1 MAAVTA
7 SFPSDDAG
15 GHRDSLYNEAAW
27 RFGLKRDAIEDI
39 SPCTP
44 FQRDVIDC
52 AAEDGRR
59 GIGHVVYEIPNGV
72 DIERLA
78 AAWREVV
85 RQTAVLRTCT
95 FTSKTGGTFQVVLAE
110 SYFAWTYTTCF
121 DNKESVVQDE
131 AGAAMTGPRCNRY
144 VVLEGR
150 GEEKR
155 MLIWTFSHAL
165 VDGAL
170 RERTLRRVL
179 TAYDGREVQ
188 YSAHF
193 GISGKFQAGRTEDAV
208 RFWQQ
213 HFDGLSASVFPPLPS
228 QVAVPRP
235 DARLEHRISYP
246 GPTQQMYSS
255 IAVCRAGLAVLLSRL
270 TLASEALFG
279 IITERPHTLEEQEH
293 PVDGPTRTLVPIRVL
308 CAPDKPASDVIGA
321 VTANDSAMRDFEQAG
336 LSSIRG
342 AGDEGSAACEFQT
355 ILLVTTGDAA
365 QASTTGLYQ
374 IEEPDIFAP
383 FTDRA
388 LLLHCH
394 MTEDSVLLTARYDE
408 SVLDT
413 RQMGRFLRQMGGLI
427 QQFQSHGAALPS
439 IGQLDLVTKEDRAE
453 IANWNSTNLQA
464 KDVTI
469 HGVIAARAAT
479 VPEKTAVSAWN
490 GEWTYAELENVSSR
504 LAQHIKTLDFSQEQL
519 VVPICFEKSKWVVAA
534 VLGVLKAGRAY
545 TLIDPASPRA
555 RIAQICRQTSATVA
569 ITSKLHRDTMGAVV
583 DHCVVVDDD
592 VFRSLSYDERWV
604 QPTVS
609 PRDLAYALFTSG
621 STGEPKGALIE
632 HRGFASCA
640 LKFGSALGIDEDTR
654 ALQFASYAFG
664 ACLLEIIT
672 TLMHGGCVCIPSDE
686 DRMNNVTDFIRSSEV
701 NWALLT
707 PSFIGTIEP
716 DSVPGL
722 RTLISVGEPMS
733 SSLRDTWAPRV
744 QLLNGYGQSESAS
757 ICSVTEVNSLS
768 PGPSNVCRAVGAH
781 FWVVDPNEFSRLAPI
796 GGIGE
801 LVVESPGIARGYITA
816 PPQAS
821 AAFIST
827 IPAWYPSRQLPDGV
841 KFYRTGDLVSY
852 RSDGSV
858 VYLGR
863 GDSQVKIRGQRVET
877 GEVEAG
883 LREQLSG
890 NTVPVV
896 EAVKRTGPSGGTL
909 LVAFLI
915 ESSRGAEDTDTRILD
930 NSAAQEI
937 RMKLQQIVPQY
948 AIPSYYIL
956 MNNLPQTVTGKI
968 DRRRLRSIAN
978 ELLDKLVHNVTVQ
991 PIVRLSSSVTSKES
1005 KLRELWFRGLGLDPD
1020 SDSGRASFFE
1030 LGGNS
1035 IAAMRMVNTAKLA
1048 GIDLR
1053 VTDIFENPTLDGL
1066 IAAICPDSSG
1076 YSPIPAT
1083 AYNGP
1088 VEQSFAQG
1096 RLWFLEQLK
1105 LEASWYLI
1113 PYGVRMRGTLR
1124 IDALTTALLALEQR
1138 HETLRTTFEEQD
1150 GVGMQVVHT
1159 SCIKPLRVIDMSGD
1173 QNGDYLDSLHQEQNT
1188 PFNLASEA
1196 GWRVS
1201 LIRLG
1206 EDDHILS
1213 IVMHH
1218 IISDGWSVDI
1228 LRRELSQ
1235 FYTAALRGHDPLAG
1249 VKPLPISYRDF
1260 AVWQKQEK
1268 QIAEHQRQLEY
1279 WTKQLA
1285 DSSPAE
1291 LLTDFPRPTTLS
1303 SQAGIVP
1310 VTIEGELYEKLLKFC
1325 KAHSA
1330 TSFAV
1335 LLAAFRAAHHR
1346 LTGAEDA
1353 TIGSPIA
1360 NRNRLELE
1368 DMIGFFVNT
1377 QCMRIVI
1384 ESSDTFESLVRQVR
1398 LTAAAAFEHQDV
1410 PFDRIVSALLP
1421 GSRDTSRNPLVQ
1433 LVFAMH
1439 SQQDLGKFELEGLE
1453 GESLVNAV
1461 TTRFDL
1467 EFHLFQEAGKLNG
1480 HIIFAADLFKLETV
1494 QNLVNVFNMILHRG
1508 LDQPQAPIG
1517 VLPLTDGLADLRS
1530 MGLLE
1535 IERTEYPRE
1544 SSIIDVFRE
1553 QVVAR
1558 PQALAVTDSSS
1569 RLTYA
1574 ELDHRSDQLAY
1585 WLRRRNMAAETLVG
1599 VLASRS
1605 CQTII
1610 ALLGILKANL
1620 AYLPLDVKAPTARL
1634 ETIITSL
1641 PGHRLVLS
1649 DATAPEI
1656 QLPGVELVQ
1665 ISETLEHLVTNGANG
1680 QAGTPVKPSARSLAH
1695 VIFTSGSTGKPKG
1708 VMVEHRG
1715 VVRLA
1720 KESNIIPRLPP
1731 AAKVAHLSNMAFD
1744 AATWEVYTALLNGGT
1759 LVCIDYMTSLDSKTL
1774 DAVFAREQV
1783 QAALLTPA
1791 LLKQCLADSPATL
1804 GRLEV
1809 LVSGGDRLDGQ
1820 DAIVAQAL
1828 VQTGMFNAYGPTE
1841 NAVISAIYHIAEDD
1855 SFVNGV
1861 PIGRAISNS
1870 GAFIMDPHQ
1879 QLVPVGVMGE
1889 LVVTGDGLARGY
1901 TDPTF
1906 NTDRFIQV
1914 TINGQLMRA
1923 YRTGDRARYRAG
1935 DGQIE
1940 FFGRMDQQVKIRGH
1954 RIEPAEVERAI
1965 LEHDS
1970 IRDAVVVIR
1979 KQDGQGPEMIGFVV
1993 AQGDPSTKQDE
2004 AGSDSRQ
2011 LASEIRERLKASV
2024 PSYMIPARIV
2034 VIDHMPVNANG
2045 KVDRK
2050 ELTRRA
2056 QVIPKHEV
2064 APAPIPIVPL
2074 DDIETMV
2081 CEEFAGVLGVAV
2093 GITDNFFELGGHSLM
2108 ATKLAARVGRR
2119 LDAHVPVKDIFDHP
2133 VPGQLARKLKSN
2145 RSERNN
2151 VTNGIR
2157 TAGNASFQL
2166 LSLEDPESFI
2176 KREIYPRLENSH
2188 DIMDVYPATRLQ
2200 KRYLDNPATG
2210 NPWPLMPFNIDFPP
2224 ESDFARLTKAC
2235 KSLVEYFDIFKT
2247 VFVEVGGELYQVV
2260 LKHFDIPIE
2269 IIQTTEDIDAA
2280 THTFLNRA
2288 SQHPVTQGQPLLRIS
2303 ILKKRGS
2310 YLRVVLRMSHV
2321 FYDGMSLEPILH
2333 GLHALYDGDNIPAPP
2348 KFLEYMQHWANS
2360 RKDGYEFWR
2369 SILHDSTMTT
2379 MENVSANAGKQIPP
2393 IGTHLVSKAMD
2404 VPLQVGGITQ
2414 ATVFTTACALML
2426 SKELGSNDILFGR
2439 LTSGRQGLPITCQD
2453 LVGPCANQIPTRVRI
2468 ESGVSPKDLL
2478 VEVQDQYV
2486 NSIPFETLGF
2496 DEIRDNCTSWGK
2508 SITNYSCCVAYQSF
2522 DANPESQIQGHRVQM
2537 GVLPQDDNVVAQGAI
2552 HDIVIIGDVDPKGS
2566 SLNIIIFA
2574 SRLIWNEERK
2584 VHNMLEDLCGRI
2596 QTLNSALRDPH
2607 SELASQHITLDSP
2620 IETLEKAINGS
2631 VGDVDSSESLETI
2644 RNGFNRDASSLERIY
2659 VLGVGNLGKYVA
2671 HALRKRHPRLPITLL
2686 FHRADLEWEWDA
2698 AGRAITLMTDDIS
2711 DKRTGFDV
2719 EFLLDSTG
2727 QKAPIKHLIVAT
2739 KTYMTAPAID
2749 LVKGRL
2755 GKDSSIL
2762 FLQNG
2767 MGTVD
2772 EVSASIFSDPK
2783 SRPSYWAGV
2792 CSCGVYSTSQFTIVY
2807 AGRGSMVLGPVREA
2821 SEESLKCSSIS
2832 QSSQDFMIQRL
2843 LEAPGLEA
2851 TITTPDQIR
2860 EAQLRKLVVNAVIN
2874 PLTAVFQCDNNELF
2888 SQPSRLVLARTLV
2901 EEAGD
2906 IVRTILP
2913 RASHKPENTRFS
2925 NKKLLASVRMVAEAT
2940 GKCKSSM
2947 LQDIQAGRRT
2957 EIDHINGY
2965 LALQGRRHGL
2975 ACVNNDRLI
2984 DMVKQRRVIVD
2995 EDIRSLFD
3003 MPSHCGQSLQPDSDV
3018 APSVSLL
3025 DAKYEGPDASHR
3037 PLVTVSLTS

>member
-7 SFPSDDAG
+7 SFTSEDAG
-15 GHRDSLYNEAAW
+15 EHRESLYNEAAW

-52 AAEDGRR
+52 AADDGRR
-59 GIGHVVYEIPNGV
+59 GIGHVVYEIPSSV
-72 DIERLA
+72 EIERLA
-78 AAWREVV
+78 AAWKEVV
-85 RQTAVLRTCT
+85 RQTAALRTCT
-95 FTSKTGGTFQVVLAE
+95 FTSKAGGSFQVLLADN
-110 SYFAWTYTTCF
+110 YFAWAHATCF
-121 DNKESVVQDE
+121 DNTEPVVQDE
-131 AGAAMTGPRCNRY
+131 AGAAMIGPRCNRY
-144 VVLEGR
+144 VVLGGR
-150 GEEKR
+150 EDEQR
-155 MLIWTFSHAL
+155 LLIWTFNHAL

-179 TAYDGREVQ
+179 MAYDGREVQ
-188 YSAHF
+188 YCTHF
-193 GISGKFQAGRTEDAV
+193 GKPGKFQTGRTEDAV

-213 HFDGLSASVFPPLPS
+213 HFDELSASVFPSPPS
-228 QVAVPRP
+228 QLAVPRP
-235 DARLEHRISYP
+235 DAKLEHRISYP
-246 GPTQQMYSS
+246 GPTQQIYSS
-255 IAVCRAGLAVLLSRL
+255 TAICRAALAVLLSRS

-279 IITERPHTLEEQEH
+279 VITEPPRILEEQEH
-293 PVDGPTRTLVPIRVL
+293 LVDGLTRTLVPMRVI
-308 CAPDKPASDVIGA
+308 CAPDRPVSDIIGA
-321 VTANDSAMRDFEQAG
+321 VTAHDKAMRDFERVG
-336 LSSIRG
+336 LGNIRR
-342 AGDEGSAACEFQT
+342 AVDEGSAACEFQT

-365 QASTTGLYQ
+365 QAPSLGLHR
-374 IEEPDIFAP
+374 IVEEPDIFAP
-383 FTDRA
+383 FADRA

-394 MTEDSVLLTARYDE
+394 MADQSALLTARYDQ
-408 SVLDT
+408 SVVDT
-413 RQMGRFLRQMGGLI
+413 GQMGRFLRQLGGLI
-427 QQFQSHGAALPS
+427 QKFQSHGVDLPLV
-439 IGQLDLVTKEDRAE
+439 GQLDLVTKEDRAE
-453 IANWNSTNLQA
+453 IANWNLKSLRA
-464 KDVTI
+464 SDVTI
-469 HGVIAARAAT
+469 HDVIAARAAA
-479 VPEKTAVSAWN
+479 VPGKTAVSAWN

-504 LAQHIKTLDFSQEQL
+504 LAQHIKTLDFSQEQPVL
-519 VVPICFEKSKWVVAA
+519 PICFEKSKWVVAA
-534 VLGVLKAGRAY
+534 VLGVLKAGRAF

-569 ITSKLHRDTMGAVV
+569 LTSQRHRDTMGAVV

-592 VFRSLSYDERWV
+592 AFRSFSCDERWV
-604 QPTVS
+604 QPAVN

-640 LKFGSALGIDEDTR
+640 LQFGPALGIDEDTR

-664 ACLLEIIT
+664 ACLLEILT

-686 DRMNNVTDFIRSSEV
+686 DRMNNVPDFIGSSEV

-716 DSVPGL
+716 DSVPRL
-722 RTLISVGEPMS
+722 QTLVSVGEPMS
-733 SSLRDTWAPRV
+733 SSLRDAWTPRV
-744 QLLNGYGQSESAS
+744 RLLNGYGQSESSS
-757 ICSVTEVNSLS
+757 ICSVTEVNSLC
-768 PGPSNVCRAVGAH
+768 PGPSNICRAVGAH

-801 LVVESPGIARGYITA
+801 LVVESPGIARGYIIA

-852 RSDGSV
+852 RSDGSI

-883 LREQLSG
+883 LRETLHG
-890 NTVPVV
+890 HTIPLV
-896 EAVKRTGPSGGTL
+896 EAVKHTGPSGGTL
-909 LVAFLI
+909 LIAFLI
-915 ESSRGAEDTDTRILD
+915 ESSKGAEDTDPRILD
-930 NSAAQEI
+930 SSVAQGI
-937 RMKLQQIVPQY
+937 HAKLQQILPQY
-948 AIPSYYIL
+948 SIPSYYIL

-968 DRRRLRSIAN
+968 DRRRLRSIASK
-978 ELLDKLVHNVTVQ
+978 LLDKLVNKVTAQSAVG
-991 PIVRLSSSVTSKES
+991 LGSSATSKEA
-1005 KLRELWFRGLGLDPD
+1005 KLREIWFRGLDLDPD
-1020 SDSGRASFFE
+1020 SDSYRASFFE

-1035 IAAMRMVNTAKLA
+1035 IAAMRIVNMAKLA
-1048 GIDLR
+1048 GINLR
-1053 VTDIFENPTLDGL
+1053 VTDIFENPTLGSL
-1066 IAAICPDSSG
+1066 IAAICPELSG

-1083 AYNGP
+1083 TYDGP

-1096 RLWFLEQLK
+1096 RLWFLEKLK

-1113 PYGVRMRGTLR
+1113 PYGVRMRGKLR
-1124 IDALTTALLALEQR
+1124 IDALATALLALEQR

-1150 GVGMQVVHT
+1150 GVGMQVVHA
-1159 SCIKPLRVIDMSGD
+1159 SRIKELTVIDMSGD
-1173 QNGDYLDSLHQEQNT
+1173 KNGGYLESLHQEQTT
-1188 PFNLASEA
+1188 PFNLESEA

-1201 LIRLG
+1201 IIRLG

-1228 LRRELSQ
+1228 LRRELGQ
-1235 FYTAALRGHDPLAG
+1235 FYTAALRGHDPLAE

-1260 AVWQKQEK
+1260 SVWQKQEK
-1268 QIAEHQRQLEY
+1268 QVAEHQRQLEY
-1279 WTKQLA
+1279 WTKQLS

-1291 LLTDFPRPTTLS
+1291 LLTDLPRPTILS

-1325 KAHSA
+1325 KAYNA

-1368 DMIGFFVNT
+1368 DMIGFFVNI
-1377 QCMRIVI
+1377 QCMRITV

-1398 LTAAAAFEHQDV
+1398 STAAAAFEHQDV

-1421 GSRDTSRNPLVQ
+1421 GSRDASRNPLVQ

-1439 SQQDLGKFELEGLE
+1439 SQQGLGKFELEGLE
-1453 GESLVNAV
+1453 GESLINAV

-1467 EFHLFQEAGKLNG
+1467 EFHLFQEAGKLSG
-1480 HIIFAADLFKLETV
+1480 HMIFASDLFKLETV
-1494 QNLVNVFNMILHRG
+1494 QNVVDIFNMILHQG
-1508 LDQPQAPIG
+1508 LDQPQDPIAA
-1517 VLPLTDGLADLRS
+1517 LPLTDGLAGLRT

-1535 IERTEYPRE
+1535 IERAEYPRE
-1544 SSIIDVFRE
+1544 SSVIDVFRQ

-1558 PQALAVTDSSS
+1558 QQALAVTDSSS

-1574 ELDHRSDQLAY
+1574 ELDHQSDQVAY

-1599 VLASRS
+1599 VLAPRS

-1620 AYLPLDVKAPTARL
+1620 AYVPLDVKAPTARL
-1634 ETIITSL
+1634 ETIVSSL
-1641 PGHRLVLS
+1641 PGHQLILS
-1649 DATAPEI
+1649 DATAPGI
-1656 QLPGVELVQ
+1656 QLPGVELVR
-1665 ISETLEHLVTNGANG
+1665 ISDILEHPVTNGVNG
-1680 QAGTPVKPSARSLAH
+1680 QVGTPARPLARSLAH

-1708 VMVEHRG
+1708 VMVEHRSI
-1715 VVRLA
+1715 VRLA
-1720 KESNIIPRLPP
+1720 KESNIIPRLPSG
-1731 AAKVAHLSNMAFD
+1731 AKVAHLSNIAFD
-1744 AATWEVYTALLNGGT
+1744 AATWEIYTALLNGGT
-1759 LVCIDYMTSLDSKTL
+1759 LVCIDYITSLDSKTL
-1774 DAVFAREQV
+1774 DAMFEREQV

-1809 LVSGGDRLDGQ
+1809 LVNGGDRLDGQ

-1828 VQTGMFNAYGPTE
+1828 VQTGLFNAYGPTE
-1841 NAVISAIYHIAEDD
+1841 NGVISTIYRVVEND

-1870 GAFIMDPHQ
+1870 AAYIMDPRQ
-1879 QLVPVGVMGE
+1879 QLVPVGAMGE

-1906 NTDRFIQV
+1906 DVDRFIQV
-1914 TINGQLMRA
+1914 TIDGQLVRA
-1923 YRTGDRARYRAG
+1923 YRTGDRARYRPG
-1935 DGQIE
+1935 DGQVE

-1954 RIEPAEVERAI
+1954 RVEPAEVERAI

-1979 KQDGQGPEMIGFVV
+1979 KQEGQGPEMIGFVV
-1993 AQGDPSTKQDE
+1993 IQGNPSTGQDE
-2004 AGSDSRQ
+2004 AGSHSRQ
-2011 LASEIRERLKASV
+2011 FVSRIRENLQASL

-2056 QVIPKHEV
+2056 QVMPKHEAAS
-2064 APAPIPIVPL
+2064 APTPIVPL

-2081 CEEFAGVLGVAV
+2081 CEEFADVLGVAV

-2119 LDAHVPVKDIFDHP
+2119 LDARVSVKDIFDHP
-2133 VPGQLARKLKSN
+2133 VPGQLASELKLS
-2145 RSERNN
+2145 RLGGDD
-2151 VTNGIR
+2151 VTNGIQ
-2157 TAGNASFQL
+2157 TADGASFQL
-2166 LSLEDPESFI
+2166 LSAEDPQSFI
-2176 KREIYPRLENSH
+2176 EREIYPKLEHSH
-2188 DIMDVYPATRLQ
+2188 GTILDIYPATRLQ
-2200 KRYLDNPATG
+2200 KRYLDNPTTG

-2224 ESDFARLTKAC
+2224 ESDFARLTRAC
-2235 KSLVEYFDIFKT
+2235 QSLIEYFDIFRT
-2247 VFVEVGGELYQVV
+2247 VFVDAAGELYQVI
-2260 LKHFDIPIE
+2260 LKHLDVPIE
-2269 IIQTTEDIDAA
+2269 IIQTEEDIDAA
-2280 THTFLNRA
+2280 TRTFLDRA
-2288 SQHPVTQGQPLLRIS
+2288 SQRPVTQGQPLLRIS
-2303 ILKKRGS
+2303 ILRKRGS
-2310 YLRVVLRMSHV
+2310 HLRVILRMSHV
-2321 FYDGMSLEPILH
+2321 FYDGMSLEPILQA
-2333 GLHALYDGDNIPAPP
+2333 LHALYNGDNMPTPP
-2348 KFLEYMQHWANS
+2348 RFLEYMQHWANS
-2360 RKDGYEFWR
+2360 REDGYEFWR

-2379 MENVSANAGKQIPP
+2379 MENISASVGQQTTP
-2393 IGTHLVSKAMD
+2393 IGTHLVSKAIN
-2404 VPLQVGGITQ
+2404 VPLQAGSITQ

-2426 SKELGSNDILFGR
+2426 SRELGSNDILFGR

-2453 LVGPCANQIPTRVRI
+2453 LVGPCANQIPTRVRMDG
-2468 ESGVSPKDLL
+2468 GVNLGKLL
-2478 VEVQDQYV
+2478 AEVQDQYV

-2496 DEIRDNCTSWGK
+2496 DEIRDNCTSWGEE
-2508 SITNYSCCVAYQSF
+2508 ITNYSCCVAYQSF
-2522 DANPESQIQGHRVQM
+2522 DANPESQMQGHRVQM
-2537 GVLPQDDNVVAQGAI
+2537 GVLPQDDNVVAQGSV
-2552 HDIVIIGDVDPKGS
+2552 HDLVIIGDVDPKGS

-2574 SRLIWNEERK
+2574 SRLVWDEERK
-2584 VHNMLEDLCGRI
+2584 VQNMLEELCEKIR
-2596 QTLNSALRDPH
+2596 TLNSALRDPH
-2607 SELASQHITLDSP
+2607 AEIASQQLQP
-2620 IETLEKAINGS
+2620 ALPVETLRKAM
-2631 VGDVDSSESLETI
+2631 
-2644 RNGFNRDASSLERIY
+2644 NGFTRDASSPERIY

-2686 FHRADLEWEWDA
+2686 FHRDDLESEWDA
-2698 AGRAITLMTDDIS
+2698 AGRAITLVADDVS
-2711 DKRTGFDV
+2711 DKRMGFDV
-2719 EFLLDSTG
+2719 EFLFDSTG
-2727 QKAPIKHLIVAT
+2727 RGSPIQHLIVAT
-2739 KTYMTAPAID
+2739 KTYTTASAVD
-2749 LVKGRL
+2749 VVKGRL

-2772 EVSASIFSDPK
+2772 EVSALVFSDPK
-2783 SRPSYWAGV
+2783 SRPLYWAGV
-2792 CSCGVYSTSQFTIVY
+2792 CSCGIYSTSQFTIVY

-2821 SEESLKCSSIS
+2821 SEESPTCPPTPPAP
-2832 QSSQDFMIQRL
+2832 QDFMIQRL
-2843 LEAPGLEA
+2843 LETPGLDA
-2851 TITTPDQIR
+2851 TLTTPDQIK

-2874 PLTAVFQCDNNELF
+2874 PLTAVLRCDNNELF
-2888 SQPSRLVLARTLV
+2888 NQPSRFALARTLV

-2906 IVRTILP
+2906 IVRAIIP
-2913 RASHKPENTRFS
+2913 RASRRPENSQFS
-2925 NKKLLASVRMVAEAT
+2925 NKKLLASIQMVAEAT

-2947 LQDIQAGRRT
+2947 LQDIQAGQRT

-2975 ACVNNDRLI
+2975 ACVNNDILI
-2984 DMVKQRRVIVD
+2984 DMVKQSRVIVD
-2995 EDIRSLFD
+2995 EDIRSIFD
-3003 MPSHCGQSLQPDSDV
+3003 MSSNCRQLLQPDSDG
-3018 APSVSLL
+3018 ALSVMLL
-3025 DAKYEGPDASHR
+3025 DAKYEGPDASH
-3037 PLVTVSLTS
+3037 PPQVTVTLTS

>member
-7 SFPSDDAG
+7 SFTSDDAG
-15 GHRDSLYNEAAW
+15 ENHDSLYNEAAW
-27 RFGLKRDAIEDI
+27 RFGLKRDAIETI
-39 SPCTP
+39 SQCTL

-59 GIGHVVYEIPNGV
+59 GIGHIVYEIPSSV

-78 AAWREVV
+78 AAWKEVV
-85 RQTAVLRTCT
+85 RQTAALRTFT
-95 FTSKTGGTFQVVLAE
+95 FISKAGGYFQVVLAE
-110 SYFAWTYTTCF
+110 NYFAWAHATCF
-121 DNKESVVQDE
+121 DKTEPVVQDE
-131 AGAAMTGPRCNRY
+131 AGAAMIGPRCNRY
-144 VVLEGR
+144 VVLGGR
-150 GEEKR
+150 GKEQR
-155 MLIWTFSHAL
+155 LLIWTFNHAL
-165 VDGAL
+165 VDEAL

-179 TAYDGREVQ
+179 MAYDGKEVQ

-193 GISGKFQAGRTEDAV
+193 GMPGRFQAGRTEDAV

-213 HFDGLSASVFPPLPS
+213 HFDGLSASVFPSLPS
-228 QVAVPRP
+228 QLAVPRP
-235 DARLEHRISYP
+235 DAKLEHRISYP
-246 GPTQQMYSS
+246 GPTQQRYSS
-255 IAVCRAGLAVLLSRL
+255 TAVCRAGLAVLLSRL

-279 IITERPHTLEEQEH
+279 VITERPHMLEGQEH
-293 PVDGPTRTLVPIRVL
+293 LVDGPKRTMVPMRVL
-308 CAPDKPASDVIGA
+308 CAPDKSVSDVIGA
-321 VTANDSAMRDFEQAG
+321 VTAHDNAVRDFEQVGLGNIRRAG
-336 LSSIRG
+336 G
-342 AGDEGSAACEFQT
+342 EGSAACEFQT

-365 QASTTGLYQ
+365 QGPSPGLHR
-374 IEEPDIFAP
+374 IVEEPDIFAP
-383 FTDRA
+383 FTNRA
-388 LLLHCH
+388 LLLRCH
-394 MTEDSVLLTARYDE
+394 MADNSVLLTARYDQR
-408 SVLDT
+408 VVDT
-413 RQMGRFLRQMGGLI
+413 RQMGRLLRQLGGLI
-427 QQFQSHGAALPS
+427 QQFQSHGVDLPS
-439 IGQLDLVTKEDRAE
+439 VGQLDLVTKEDRAE
-453 IANWNSTNLQA
+453 IANWNLKSLQA
-464 KDVTI
+464 NDVTI
-469 HGVIAARAAT
+469 HDVIAARTAA

-490 GEWTYAELENVSSR
+490 GKWTYAELENVSSR

-519 VVPICFEKSKWVVAA
+519 VVPICFEKSKWVVSA
-534 VLGVLKAGRAY
+534 VLGVLKAGRAF

-555 RIAQICRQTSATVA
+555 RIAQICRQTSATIA
-569 ITSKLHRDTMGAVV
+569 LTSKLHRDTMGTVV

-592 VFRSLSYDERWV
+592 AFRSFSYNERWV
-604 QPTVS
+604 RPTVN
-609 PRDLAYALFTSG
+609 PQDLAYTLFTSG

-632 HRGFASCA
+632 HRGFVSCA
-640 LKFGSALGIDEDTR
+640 LEFGPALGIDENTR

-664 ACLLEIIT
+664 ACLLEIVT

-686 DRMNNVTDFIRSSEV
+686 DRMNNVPDFIRRSEV

-707 PSFIGTIEP
+707 PSFIETIEP
-716 DSVPGL
+716 DSIPGL
-722 RTLISVGEPMS
+722 QTLVSVGEPMS
-733 SSLRDTWAPRV
+733 SSLRDAWAPRV
-744 QLLNGYGQSESAS
+744 RLLNGYGQSESSS
-757 ICSVTEVNSLS
+757 ICSVTEVKSLY
-768 PGPSNVCRAVGAH
+768 PGPSNICRAVGAH

-801 LVVESPGIARGYITA
+801 LVVESPGIARGYIIA

-827 IPAWYPSRQLPDGV
+827 IPAWYPSRQLPDGIG
-841 KFYRTGDLVSY
+841 FYRTGDLVSY

-863 GDSQVKIRGQRVET
+863 GDSQVKIQGQRIET

-883 LREQLSG
+883 LRQQLSG
-890 NTVPVV
+890 NTIPVV
-896 EAVKRTGPSGGTL
+896 EAVKRTGQSGSTL
-909 LVAFLI
+909 LIAFLI
-915 ESSRGAEDTDTRILD
+915 ESSESSEDADARILD
-930 NSAAQEI
+930 SSVAQGI
-937 RMKLQQIVPQY
+937 HTKLQQILPQY
-948 AIPSYYIL
+948 SIPSYYIL
-956 MNNLPQTVTGKI
+956 MNNLPKTVTGKI
-968 DRRRLRSIAN
+968 DRRRLRSIASK
-978 ELLDKLVHNVTVQ
+978 LLDKQVHNMTAQ
-991 PIVRLSSSVTSKES
+991 STVRLGSSATSKET
-1005 KLRELWFRGLGLDPD
+1005 KLREIWLRGLDLDPD

-1035 IAAMRMVNTAKLA
+1035 ISAIRMVNMAKLA

-1066 IAAICPDSSG
+1066 ISAICPNSSG

-1083 AYNGP
+1083 RYDGP

-1113 PYGVRMRGTLR
+1113 PYAVRMRGTLR

-1150 GVGMQVVHT
+1150 GVGMQVVHA
-1159 SCIKPLRVIDMSGD
+1159 SCIKELRVIDMSGD
-1173 QNGDYLDSLHQEQNT
+1173 KNGGYLESLHQEQTT

-1201 LIRLG
+1201 VIRLG

-1235 FYTAALRGHDPLAG
+1235 FYTAALRGHDPLAE
-1249 VKPLPISYRDF
+1249 VRPLPISYRDF

-1268 QIAEHQRQLEY
+1268 QVTEHHRQLEY

-1291 LLTDFPRPTTLS
+1291 LLPDLPRPNILS
-1303 SQAGIVP
+1303 SQAGVVP
-1310 VTIEGELYEKLLKFC
+1310 VTIEGKLYEKLLKFC
-1325 KAHSA
+1325 KAHNA
-1330 TSFAV
+1330 TSFVV

-1377 QCMRIVI
+1377 QCMRITV

-1398 LTAAAAFEHQDV
+1398 STAAAAFEHQDV

-1467 EFHLFQEAGKLNG
+1467 EFHLFQEAGKLSG

-1494 QNLVNVFNMILHRG
+1494 QNVVDVFNTILHRG
-1508 LDQPQAPIG
+1508 LDQPQGPI
-1517 VLPLTDGLADLRS
+1517 VALPLTDGLASLRTL
-1530 MGLLE
+1530 GLLE
-1535 IERTEYPRE
+1535 IERSEYPQE
-1544 SSIIDVFRE
+1544 SSVVDVFRE
-1553 QVVAR
+1553 QVVTR

-1574 ELDHRSDQLAY
+1574 ELDHKSDQLAY
-1585 WLRRRNMAAETLVG
+1585 WLRRRNMPAETLVG
-1599 VLASRS
+1599 VLAPRS

-1620 AYLPLDVKAPTARL
+1620 AYLPLDVKAPTNRL
-1634 ETIITSL
+1634 EIIISSL
-1641 PGHRLVLS
+1641 PGNQLILT
-1649 DATAPEI
+1649 DATAPKI
-1656 QLPGVELVQ
+1656 QLPDMELVQ
-1665 ISETLEHLVTNGANG
+1665 ISDILEHPVTNGVNG
-1680 QAGTPVKPSARSLAH
+1680 EVGTPVRPLARSLAH

-1708 VMVEHRG
+1708 VMIEHRSI
-1715 VVRLA
+1715 VRLA
-1720 KESNIIPRLPP
+1720 KESTIIPRLPS

-1744 AATWEVYTALLNGGT
+1744 AATWEIYTALLNGGT
-1759 LVCIDYMTSLDSKTL
+1759 LVCIDYMTSLDSKML
-1774 DAVFAREQV
+1774 DAMFAREQV
-1783 QAALLTPA
+1783 KAALLTPA

-1828 VQTGMFNAYGPTE
+1828 VQAGLFNAYGPTE
-1841 NAVISAIYHIAEDD
+1841 NGVISAIYHVAEND

-1870 GAFIMDPHQ
+1870 GAYIMDPHQ
-1879 QLVPVGVMGE
+1879 NLVPVGVMGE

-1901 TDPTF
+1901 TDPTLDA
-1906 NTDRFIQV
+1906 DRFIQV
-1914 TINGQLMRA
+1914 TIDGQLVRA
-1923 YRTGDRARYRAG
+1923 YRTGDRARYRTG

-1979 KQDGQGPEMIGFVV
+1979 KQEGRGPEMLGFVV
-1993 AQGDPSTKQDE
+1993 IQGDPSTIQDE
-2004 AGSDSRQ
+2004 AGSHSRKFVSQ
-2011 LASEIRERLKASV
+2011 IRERLQASL

-2034 VIDHMPVNANG
+2034 VIDHMPINANG

-2056 QVIPKHEV
+2056 QVMPKHEAAS
-2064 APAPIPIVPL
+2064 APTPVVPL
-2074 DDIETMV
+2074 DDIETIV
-2081 CEEFAGVLGVAV
+2081 CKEFADVLGVAV
-2093 GITDNFFELGGHSLM
+2093 GITDDFFELGGHSLM

-2119 LDAHVPVKDIFDHP
+2119 LNARVSVKDIFDHP
-2133 VPGQLARKLKSN
+2133 VPGQLASELKLN
-2145 RSERNN
+2145 RLEKNN
-2151 VTNGIR
+2151 VTNGIQ
-2157 TAGNASFQL
+2157 TAANASFQL

-2176 KREIYPRLENSH
+2176 RREIYPKLEHSH
-2188 DIMDVYPATRLQ
+2188 GTVLDIYPATRLQ

-2224 ESDFARLTKAC
+2224 ESDFARLTRAC
-2235 KSLVEYFDIFKT
+2235 KSLIEYFDIFRT
-2247 VFVEVGGELYQVV
+2247 VFVEAAGELYQVV
-2260 LKHFDIPIE
+2260 LKHLDVPIE
-2269 IIQTTEDIDAA
+2269 IIQTEEDIDAA
-2280 THTFLNRA
+2280 TRTFLDRA

-2303 ILKKRGS
+2303 ILRKRGS
-2310 YLRVVLRMSHV
+2310 HLRVILRMSHV
-2321 FYDGMSLEPILH
+2321 FYDGMSLEPILKVF
-2333 GLHALYDGDNIPAPP
+2333 HALYNGNTLSTPP
-2348 KFLEYMQHWANS
+2348 RFLEYMQHWANS
-2360 RKDGYEFWR
+2360 RKEGYEFWR
-2369 SILHDSTMTT
+2369 SILYDSTMTT
-2379 MENVSANAGKQIPP
+2379 MENISASAGQQATPM
-2393 IGTHLVSKAMD
+2393 GTHLVSKAID
-2404 VPLQVGGITQ
+2404 VPLQAGGITQ

-2468 ESGVSPKDLL
+2468 DGGVSPRELL
-2478 VEVQDQYV
+2478 AEVQGQYV

-2496 DEIRDNCTSWGK
+2496 DEIRDNCTKWGEA
-2508 SITNYSCCVAYQSF
+2508 ITNYSCCVAYQSF

-2537 GVLPQDDNVVAQGAI
+2537 GVLPQDDNVVAQGSV
-2552 HDIVIIGDVDPKGS
+2552 HDLVIIGDVDPKGS

-2574 SRLIWNEERK
+2574 SRLVWDEERK
-2584 VHNMLEDLCGRI
+2584 VHNMLEDLCEKI
-2596 QTLNSALRDPH
+2596 QTLNSALRDPDT
-2607 SELASQHITLDSP
+2607 ELASQQLPLASP
-2620 IETLEKAINGS
+2620 VETLGKA
-2631 VGDVDSSESLETI
+2631 T
-2644 RNGFNRDASSLERIY
+2644 NGFAEDVSGPERIY

-2671 HALRKRHPRLPITLL
+2671 HALRKRHQRLPITLL
-2686 FHRADLEWEWDA
+2686 FHRAGLKSEWDA
-2698 AGRAITLMTDDIS
+2698 AGRAITLVADDIS
-2711 DKRTGFDV
+2711 DKRMDFDV
-2719 EFLLDSTG
+2719 EFLFDSTG
-2727 QKAPIKHLIVAT
+2727 HKSPIKHLIVAT
-2739 KTYMTAPAID
+2739 KTYTTVSAID

-2767 MGTVD
+2767 MVD
-2772 EVSASIFSDPK
+2772 EVSASIFSDPE

-2792 CSCGVYSTSQFTIVY
+2792 GSCGIYNTSQFTIVY
-2807 AGRGSMVLGPVREA
+2807 AGRGSMVLGPVCEA
-2821 SEESLKCSSIS
+2821 SEESLACHPASPAP
-2832 QSSQDFMIQRL
+2832 QNFMIQRL
-2843 LEAPGLEA
+2843 LETPDLEA
-2851 TITTPDQIR
+2851 TLATPDQIK

-2888 SQPSRLVLARTLV
+2888 SQPSRFALARTLV
-2901 EEAGD
+2901 EEVGD
-2906 IVRTILP
+2906 LVRAIRP
-2913 RASHKPENTRFS
+2913 QASRKPENLQFS
-2925 NKKLLASVRMVAEAT
+2925 NKKLLASIRVVAEAT

-2947 LQDIQAGRRT
+2947 LQDIQAGRKT

-2965 LALQGRRHGL
+2965 LALQGRRLGF

-2995 EDIRSLFD
+2995 KDIRSLFD
-3003 MPSHCGQSLQPDSDV
+3003 MSSNYGESLQPDSDG
-3018 APSVSLL
+3018 APSVNLL
-3025 DAKYEGPDASHR
+3025 DTKYQGPDTSDP
-3037 PLVTVSLTS
+3037 PLVTVTLTL

>member
-7 SFPSDDAG
+7 SFTSEEAG
-15 GHRDSLYNEAAW
+15 EHRDSLYNEAAW
-27 RFGLKRDAIEDI
+27 RFGLKRDAIENI
-39 SPCTP
+39 SQCTP
-44 FQRDVIDC
+44 FQRDIIDC

-59 GIGHVVYEIPNGV
+59 GIGHVVYEIPSSI

-78 AAWREVV
+78 AAWKEVV
-85 RQTAVLRTCT
+85 RQTAALRTCI
-95 FTSKTGGTFQVVLAE
+95 FTSKAGDSFQVVLQE
-110 SYFAWTYTTCF
+110 SYFAWAHATCF
-121 DNKESVVQDE
+121 DKTEPVVQDE
-131 AGAAMTGPRCNRY
+131 AGAAMIGPRCNRY
-144 VVLEGR
+144 VVLGGR
-150 GEEKR
+150 GEEQR
-155 MLIWTFSHAL
+155 LLIWTFNHAL
-165 VDGAL
+165 VDQAL

-188 YSAHF
+188 YSTHF
-193 GISGKFQAGRTEDAV
+193 RMSGKFQAGQTEDAI

-213 HFDGLSASVFPPLPS
+213 HFDELSASVFPSLPS
-228 QVAVPRP
+228 QLAVPRP
-235 DARLEHRISYP
+235 DAKLEHRISFA
-246 GPTQQMYSS
+246 GPTQQSYSS
-255 IAVCRAGLAVLLSRL
+255 TAVCRAGLAVLLSRL

-279 IITERPHTLEEQEH
+279 VITERSHILEEQGH
-293 PVDGPTRTLVPIRVL
+293 PVDGPTRTLVPMRVL
-308 CAPDKPASDVIGA
+308 CPPDKSVSDVMGA
-321 VTANDSAMRDFEQAG
+321 VTAHDNAMRDFEQVGLGNIRRAG
-336 LSSIRG
+336 E
-342 AGDEGSAACEFQT
+342 EGFAACEFQT
-355 ILLVTTGDAA
+355 ILLVTTGDAE
-365 QASTTGLYQ
+365 QESSPGLHR
-374 IEEPDIFAP
+374 IVEEPDTFAP

-394 MTEDSVLLTARYDE
+394 MANDSVSLTARYDQ
-408 SVLDT
+408 SVVDT
-413 RQMGRFLRQMGGLI
+413 RQMGRFLRQLGRLI
-427 QQFQSHGAALPS
+427 QQFQSHGIDLPS
-439 IGQLDLVTKEDRAE
+439 VGQVDLVTKEDREEMAS
-453 IANWNSTNLQA
+453 WNLKSLRA
-464 KDVTI
+464 IDVTI
-469 HGVIAARAAT
+469 HDVIAARAGA
-479 VPEKTAVSAWN
+479 VPRKTAVSAWN

-504 LAQHIKTLDFSQEQL
+504 LAQHIETLEFSDEQL

-569 ITSKLHRDTMGAVV
+569 LTSKLHRDTMGPVV
-583 DHCVVVDDD
+583 DRCVVVDDD
-592 VFRSLSYDERWV
+592 ALRSFSYDERWV
-604 QPTVS
+604 QPTVN

-640 LKFGSALGIDEDTR
+640 LKFGPALGINEGTR

-664 ACLLEIIT
+664 ACLLEIVT

-686 DRMNNVTDFIRSSEV
+686 DRTNNVPDFIRRSEV

-722 RTLISVGEPMS
+722 QTLVSVGEPMS
-733 SSLRDTWAPRV
+733 SSLRDAWAPRV
-744 QLLNGYGQSESAS
+744 RLLNGYGQSESSS
-757 ICSVTEVNSLS
+757 ICSVTEVNSLD
-768 PGPSNVCRAVGAH
+768 PGPSNICRAVGAH
-781 FWVVDPNEFSRLAPI
+781 FWVVDPNDFNRLAPI

-801 LVVESPGIARGYITA
+801 LVVESSGIARGYIIA
-816 PPQAS
+816 PPEAS

-863 GDSQVKIRGQRVET
+863 RDSQVKIRGQRVET

-890 NTVPVV
+890 HTIPVV

-909 LVAFLI
+909 LIAFLI
-915 ESSRGAEDTDTRILD
+915 ESSQGSEDTDAHILD
-930 NSAAQEI
+930 SSAAQGI
-937 RMKLQQIVPQY
+937 NAKLQQILPQHS
-948 AIPSYYIL
+948 IPSYYIL

-968 DRRRLRSIAN
+968 DRRRLRSIASK
-978 ELLDKLVHNVTVQ
+978 LLEKLVHNVTAQ
-991 PIVRLSSSVTSKES
+991 STVRLGSSATSKEA
-1005 KLRELWFRGLGLDPD
+1005 KLRELWFRALDLNPD

-1035 IAAMRMVNTAKLA
+1035 ITAMRMVNIAKLA

-1053 VTDIFENPTLDGL
+1053 VTDIFENPTLEGL

-1076 YSPIPAT
+1076 YNAIPAT
-1083 AYNGP
+1083 TYDGP

-1113 PYGVRMRGTLR
+1113 PYGVRMRGTLH

-1150 GVGMQVVHT
+1150 GVGMQVIHA
-1159 SCIKPLRVIDMSGD
+1159 SCIKELRVIDMSGD
-1173 QNGDYLDSLHQEQNT
+1173 KNGGYLKSLHQEQTT

-1235 FYTAALRGHDPLAG
+1235 FYSAALRGHDPLAE
-1249 VKPLPISYRDF
+1249 VRPLPISYRDF

-1268 QIAEHQRQLEY
+1268 QVAEHQRQLEY

-1291 LLTDFPRPTTLS
+1291 LLTDFPRPTILS

-1310 VTIEGELYEKLLKFC
+1310 VTIDGELYEKLLKFC
-1325 KAHSA
+1325 KAHNA

-1368 DMIGFFVNT
+1368 DIIGFFVNT
-1377 QCMRIVI
+1377 QCMRVTV
-1384 ESSDTFESLVRQVR
+1384 ENSDTFESLVRQVR
-1398 LTAAAAFEHQDV
+1398 STAAAAFEHQDV

-1467 EFHLFQEAGKLNG
+1467 EFHLFQEAGKLSG
-1480 HIIFAADLFKLETV
+1480 HMIFAADLFKLETV
-1494 QNLVNVFNMILHRG
+1494 QNVVDVFNMILHRG
-1508 LDQPQAPIG
+1508 LDQPQAPIA
-1517 VLPLTDGLADLRS
+1517 VLPLTDGLAGLRT

-1535 IERTEYPRE
+1535 IERTEYPQE
-1544 SSIIDVFRE
+1544 SSVVDVFRE

-1574 ELDHRSDQLAY
+1574 ELDHQSDQLAY

-1599 VLASRS
+1599 VLAPRS

-1620 AYLPLDVKAPTARL
+1620 AYLPLDVKAPAARL
-1634 ETIITSL
+1634 ETIISSL

-1649 DATAPEI
+1649 DTTAPEI
-1656 QLPGVELVQ
+1656 QLPNVEQVR
-1665 ISETLEHLVTNGANG
+1665 ISKILERPVTNGVNG
-1680 QAGTPVKPSARSLAH
+1680 QEGAPVRPSARSLAH

-1708 VMVEHRG
+1708 AMIEHRSI
-1715 VVRLA
+1715 VRLA
-1720 KESNIIPRLPP
+1720 KENNIIPRLPS
-1731 AAKVAHLSNMAFD
+1731 AAKVAHLSSLAFD
-1744 AATWEVYTALLNGGT
+1744 AATWEIYTALLNGGT

-1774 DAVFAREQV
+1774 DARFAQEQV

-1804 GRLEV
+1804 ERLEV
-1809 LVSGGDRLDGQ
+1809 LVNGGDRLDGQ
-1820 DAIVAQAL
+1820 DAIGARGL
-1828 VQTGMFNAYGPTE
+1828 VKTGMFNAYGPTE
-1841 NAVISAIYHIAEDD
+1841 NGVISAIYHVAEND

-1870 GAFIMDPHQ
+1870 GAYIMDPHQ

-1901 TDPTF
+1901 TDPTLDV
-1906 NTDRFIQV
+1906 DRFIQV
-1914 TINGQLMRA
+1914 TIDGQLVRA
-1923 YRTGDRARYRAG
+1923 YRTGDRARYRTG

-1965 LEHDS
+1965 LESDS
-1970 IRDAVVVIR
+1970 VRDAVVVIR
-1979 KQDGQGPEMIGFVV
+1979 KQEGQGPEMVSFIVI
-1993 AQGDPSTKQDE
+1993 QGEPSTEQDG
-2004 AGSDSRQ
+2004 AGSRQFVSR
-2011 LASEIRERLKASV
+2011 IRERLKASL

-2056 QVIPKHEV
+2056 QVIPKHEAAS
-2064 APAPIPIVPL
+2064 APAPVVPL
-2074 DDIETMV
+2074 DDIETIV
-2081 CEEFAGVLGVAV
+2081 CKEFADLLGVAV

-2108 ATKLAARVGRR
+2108 AAKLAARVGRR
-2119 LDAHVPVKDIFDHP
+2119 LDARVSVKDIFDRP
-2133 VPGQLARKLKSN
+2133 VPGQLASKLKLN
-2145 RSERNN
+2145 RSEGNN
-2151 VTNGIR
+2151 VINGKQ
-2157 TAGNASFQL
+2157 TAGNAPFQL
-2166 LSLEDPESFI
+2166 LSLEDPQSFI
-2176 KREIYPRLENSH
+2176 KRQIYPKLEYSN
-2188 DIMDVYPATRLQ
+2188 DTILNIYPATRLQ

-2224 ESDFARLTKAC
+2224 ESDFDRLTRAC
-2235 KSLVEYFDIFKT
+2235 KSLIEHFDIFRT
-2247 VFVEVGGELYQVV
+2247 VFVEARGELYQVV
-2260 LKHFDIPIE
+2260 LKHLDVPIE
-2269 IIQTTEDIDAA
+2269 IIENEEDIDAA
-2280 THTFLNRA
+2280 TRTFLDEA

-2303 ILKKRGS
+2303 ILRKRGS
-2310 YLRVVLRMSHV
+2310 HLRVILRMSHV
-2321 FYDGMSLEPILH
+2321 FYDGMSLEPILQA
-2333 GLHALYDGDNIPAPP
+2333 LHALYIGDNLPTPP
-2348 KFLEYMQHWANS
+2348 RFLEYMQHWANS

-2379 MENVSANAGKQIPP
+2379 MENISASAGQQATP
-2393 IGTHLVSKAMD
+2393 IGTHLVSKAID
-2404 VPLQVGGITQ
+2404 VPLQAGSITQ

-2468 ESGVSPKDLL
+2468 DSGINPRELL
-2478 VEVQDQYV
+2478 TEVQDQYV

-2496 DEIRDNCTSWGK
+2496 DEIRDNCTSWGEEIK
-2508 SITNYSCCVAYQSF
+2508 NYSCCVAYQSF
-2522 DANPESQIQGHRVQM
+2522 DASPVSQMQGRRVHM
-2537 GVLPQDDNVVAQGAI
+2537 GVLPQDDNVVAQGSV
-2552 HDIVIIGDVDPKGS
+2552 HDLVIIGDVDPKGS

-2574 SRLIWNEERK
+2574 SRLVWDEERK
-2584 VHNMLEDLCGRI
+2584 VRNMLEELCEKI

-2607 SELASQHITLDSP
+2607 TELASRQLPLASP
-2620 IETLEKAINGS
+2620 HGMLGTAKNGFA
-2631 VGDVDSSESLETI
+2631 GDVSSS
-2644 RNGFNRDASSLERIY
+2644 ERIY
-2659 VLGVGNLGKYVA
+2659 ILGVGNLGKYVA

-2686 FHRADLEWEWDA
+2686 FHRADLKSEWDA
-2698 AGRAITLMTDDIS
+2698 AGRAITLVADDIS
-2711 DKRTGFDV
+2711 DKRMGFDV
-2719 EFLLDSTG
+2719 EFLSDSTG
-2727 QKAPIKHLIVAT
+2727 HKSPIKHLIVAT
-2739 KTYMTAPAID
+2739 KTYTTASAID

-2792 CSCGVYSTSQFTIVY
+2792 CSCGIYSTSQFTIVY

-2821 SEESLKCSSIS
+2821 SEEPLTSSPAPR
-2832 QSSQDFMIQRL
+2832 DFMIQRL
-2843 LEAPGLEA
+2843 LETPGLEA
-2851 TITTPDQIR
+2851 TLTTPDQIK

-2888 SQPSRLVLARTLV
+2888 SQPLRFALAKTLV

-2906 IVRTILP
+2906 IVRAMMP
-2913 RASHKPENTRFS
+2913 RASRTPENSRFS
-2925 NKKLLASVRMVAEAT
+2925 NKKLLASVQMVAEAT

-2984 DMVKQRRVIVD
+2984 AMVKKRRVIVD
-2995 EDIRSLFD
+2995 EDIRSSFD
-3003 MPSHCGQSLQPDSDV
+3003 MSSNCGQSLQPNTDGAS
-3018 APSVSLL
+3018 SVSHL
-3025 DAKYEGPDASHR
+3025 DAKYEGTDTSHP
-3037 PLVTVSLTS
+3037 PLITVTLTS